1 MSHTVPSAPL
11 TDAALIRLDHL
22 IAEVRDSQDGNAELL
37 LEHLQSARTS
47 LLGAMPDEYEFS
59 LVTAMDLAHQ
69 ATNAALRKSI
79 REEVKVLLDQL
90 PAARPQTP
98 PITSRLTSRPGRD
111 SQTLEETG
119 KSELYRFFRGRA
131 TTLGVFYPTHY
142 IFASFASLENARNAA
157 KALRAAG
164 CTEVVATSGAETFRF
179 MAEIRSEA
187 GLWGAL
193 MASISRFFGTEEVFA
208 DIDLAKLE
216 QGAAFLAVYC
226 PREEQADLIRDAVVP
241 FEPLAMQLYL
251 PGGIRSLVAGTSPG
265 PQGNHPE
272 RN

>member
-1 MSHTVPSAPL
+1 MTHTVPSAPL
-11 TDAALIRLDHL
+11 TEAALTRLDHL
-22 IAEVRDSQDGNAELL
+22 IAEVRGSPDGKAELL
-37 LEHLQSARTS
+37 LEHLQSARTC

-69 ATNAALRKSI
+69 ATDAALRRAI

-90 PAARPQTP
+90 PAARPQP
-98 PITSRLTSRPGRD
+98 QPITSRPRRD
-111 SQTLEETG
+111 SEKLKEG
-119 KSELYRFFRGRA
+119 DKSELYRFFRGRA

-157 KALRAAG
+157 TALQAAG
-164 CTEVVATSGAETFRF
+164 CTEAVATSASETFRF
-179 MAEIRSEA
+179 MAEIRSEV

-226 PREEQADLIRDAVVP
+226 PREEQADLIRDVVVP

-251 PGGIRSLVAGTSPG
+251 PGGIRSLVAGKSPG

-272 RN
+272 QN